1 LLILS
6 IIFLLYIGGG
16 IKMVTGLLLVKLTSG
31 KEKQALIKLR
41 ALKSIVHMSAVF
53 GRWDLVLDM
62 EADDLPQLSNIIVQ
76 EIRPI
81 PGVLS
86 TETLVTTTI

>member
-1 LLILS
+1 
-6 IIFLLYIGGG
+6 
-16 IKMVTGLLLVKLTSG
+16 MVTGLLLVKLTSG
-31 KEKQALIKLR
+31 KEKQALNKLKT
-41 ALKSIVHMSAVF
+41 LKSVIHMSAVF

-62 EADDLPQLSNIIVQ
+62 EADDLPELSNIIVQ

-86 TETLVTTTI
+86 TETLVTTSI

>member
-1 LLILS
+1 
-6 IIFLLYIGGG
+6 
-16 IKMVTGLLLVKLTSG
+16 MVTGLLLVKLTSG
-31 KEKQALIKLR
+31 KEKQALSRLR
-41 ALKSIVHMSAVF
+41 ALKSVVHMSAVF

-62 EADDLPQLSNIIVQ
+62 EADDLPKLSNIIVQ

>member
-1 LLILS
+1 
-6 IIFLLYIGGG
+6 
-16 IKMVTGLLLVKLTSG
+16 MVTGLVLVKLTSG
-31 KEKQALIKLR
+31 KEKQALTKLK
-41 ALKSIVHMSAVF
+41 ALKSVVHMSAVF

-62 EADDLPQLSNIIVQ
+62 ETDDLPKLSNLIVQ

-86 TETLVTTTI
+86 TETLVTTSI

>member
-1 LLILS
+1 
-6 IIFLLYIGGG
+6 
-16 IKMVTGLLLVKLTSG
+16 MVTGLILVKLTSG
-31 KEKQALIKLR
+31 KEKQALARLR

-62 EADDLPQLSNIIVQ
+62 EADDLPELSNIIVQ
-76 EIRPI
+76 EIRSI